1 MPNYANEAM
10 HGDLQTTILTF
21 PHLMEELGEATHAS
35 MDIIAQKYWERSS
48 RNLIIDVFLIFLC
61 LVITIASVAIN
72 RKVKRYAYYDSLT
85 KLPNRMNFE
94 LALEN
99 LSTSDSLINAVIFID
114 LDRFKSI
121 NDNYGHSFGD
131 NLLREFAKRLK
142 SKCQSTHLL
151 ARLGGDEF
159 AMLISDAT
167 STTEVE
173 EIGSQLM
180 TSVSDTFMIDGFG
193 LKVSA
198 SIGICISP
206 VDCNSGIELL
216 RNADIA
222 MYFSKAHKLEGPYR
236 FNKKIASEHKYR
248 LQLEL
253 DLKKGLENNE
263 FQLAYQPKVCTL
275 TGKVRSVEALVRWLH
290 PERGFIS
297 PTQFIPIAEETGIMG
312 SIGHWVL
319 NEACRE
325 LSELQKCTH
334 PDLQVAINISTQQFS
349 DENFVNRVHLAL
361 SAHGLNHQSLELEVT
376 ESIVMSDIE
385 RVVSILNTL
394 KNSGIAIAIDDFG
407 TGYSSLQ
414 YLQELPLDTL
424 KIDRAFII
432 ALNDSDP
439 TSSVANSI
447 VQLAKLFN
455 LQTVA
460 EGVETEDQNQKI
472 KSLGVHHIQGYLYSR
487 PVDACDLPATIRK
500 IESQSGFSRHR
511 AA

>member
-1 MPNYANEAM
+1 MC
-10 HGDLQTTILTF
+10 I
-21 PHLMEELGEATHAS
+21 
-35 MDIIAQKYWERSS
+35 R
-48 RNLIIDVFLIFLC
+48 
-61 LVITIASVAIN
+61 
-72 RKVKRYAYYDSLT
+72 
-85 KLPNRMNFE
+85 
-94 LALEN
+94 
-99 LSTSDSLINAVIFID
+99 
-114 LDRFKSI
+114 DR
-121 NDNYGHSFGD
+121 
-131 NLLREFAKRLK
+131 
-142 SKCQSTHLL
+142 
-151 ARLGGDEF
+151 
-159 AMLISDAT
+159 
-167 STTEVE
+167 
-173 EIGSQLM
+173 
-180 TSVSDTFMIDGFG
+180 
-193 LKVSA
+193 
-198 SIGICISP
+198 
-206 VDCNSGIELL
+206 
-216 RNADIA
+216 
-222 MYFSKAHKLEGPYR
+222 
-236 FNKKIASEHKYR
+236 
-248 LQLEL
+248 
-253 DLKKGLENNE
+253 
-263 FQLAYQPKVCTL
+263 
-275 TGKVRSVEALVRWLH
+275 
-290 PERGFIS
+290 
-297 PTQFIPIAEETGIMG
+297 
-312 SIGHWVL
+312 VL